1 MIENQLDI
9 IHTTLINLREVKRKE
24 KGFIIM
30 TYEQHNDNFT
40 CSSPN
45 GIILQTHRALS
56 FFLSPGHLF
65 MPIQQHSLKL
75 LERPSMAQIK
85 QCFHV
90 LKWSI
95 IIINN

>member
-1 MIENQLDI
+1 
-9 IHTTLINLREVKRKE
+9 
-24 KGFIIM
+24 M

-45 GIILQTHRALS
+45 GILQTHRAL
-56 FFLSPGHLF
+56 FLSPGHLF

-90 LKWSI
+90 LKWSKII
-95 IIINN
+95 IIINNIMRVCERGPL

>member
-1 MIENQLDI
+1 
-9 IHTTLINLREVKRKE
+9 
-24 KGFIIM
+24 M

-45 GIILQTHRALS
+45 GNNITDSQSSL
-56 FFLSPGHLF
+56 FLSPGHLF

-90 LKWSI
+90 LKWSKI
-95 IIINN
+95 IIINNIMRVCERGPL

>member
-1 MIENQLDI
+1 MCGRLKKKQK
-9 IHTTLINLREVKRKE
+9 KR
-24 KGFIIM
+24 FIIM

-45 GIILQTHRALS
+45 GNNITDSQSSL
-56 FFLSPGHLF
+56 FLSPGHLF

-90 LKWSI
+90 LKWSKII
-95 IIINN
+95 IIINNIMRVCERGPL